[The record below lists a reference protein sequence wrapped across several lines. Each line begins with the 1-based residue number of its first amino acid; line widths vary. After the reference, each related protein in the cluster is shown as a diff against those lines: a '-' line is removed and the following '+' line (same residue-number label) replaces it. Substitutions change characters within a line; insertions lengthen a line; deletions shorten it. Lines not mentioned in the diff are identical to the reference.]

1 MSAKQK
7 AVNFDQ
13 LVEAVTKGKQYGEA
27 DLAVWGGVCA
37 EKELTAFLSKWSLN
51 EMPFRIWEYAS
62 RVEFK
67 RDALPDNTILLE
79 RGRLFGEGGDLE
91 LRRDGANFRW
101 RFIGK
106 PGAQPPSGHQPVPDN
121 FWTKNKAV
129 TFHRCDKSAL
139 LWGERKEDQSRWF
152 DDRVGRALLD
162 YPEPAASAAWQRVR
176 ICYLMFSRAG
186 RVEFVW
192 LRGLAEWKEDRK
204 SVV

>member
-1 MSAKQK
+1 MSAKQG

-27 DLAVWGGVCA
+27 DLAIWGGICA
-37 EKELTAFLSKWSLN
+37 EAELTAFLSKWGLS

-62 RVEFK
+62 RIDFN
-67 RDALPDNTILLE
+67 RGMLPGDVNLLE

-91 LRRDGANFRW
+91 LRRDGAIFRW

-106 PGAQPPSGHQPVPDN
+106 PGAQSPSGHQPEPDN
-121 FWTKNKAV
+121 FWAKNKVV
-129 TFHRCDKSAL
+129 TFHCCDENAL
-139 LWGERKEDQSRWF
+139 LWGERKENQSRWF

-176 ICYLMFSRAG
+176 IRYWTFSRAG
-186 RVEFVW
+186 RIEFVW
-192 LRGLAEWKEDRK
+192 LRELADGKEEQA
-204 SVV
+204 